1 MFTTGTCQ
9 ARWWLL
15 ERLRR
20 DRVSASIGVATHPQ
34 HGASAD
40 ALIHAADMAL
50 LAAKSGGKGRYML
63 AA

>member
-50 LAAKSGGKGRYML
+50 LAAKSDGKGRYML
-63 AA
+63 GA